1 MSCDTTIDLVIG
13 GKIDAVKAAMEWQA
27 KKTKKWQEIQNS
39 NEDRNEEWLS
49 QNGFKD
55 HREYVT
61 GEWTILVMKRTTV
74 THCASQYFCKRE
86 YNEHTGNW

>member
-49 QNGFKD
+49 RNGFKD

-61 GEWTILVMKRTTV
+61 WGMDYFGYEENNGYAMCKPVFLQTRIQRT
-74 THCASQYFCKRE
+74 YR
-86 YNEHTGNW
+86 